1 VKRNIQADKAYKYIR
16 EQLLSGNFEP
26 GRRLTEQNL
35 CESAGVNR
43 GDVRQAFSRLLAE
56 ELVTRGLK
64 GGVFVREYTEHDL
77 EETHEVRQI
86 LETAAVRLAID
97 RAVETDLEEIEE
109 TARFMLLM
117 AEKGYTLG
125 VCEGDLRFHSL
136 LVKAAHNDKLHDL
149 YVRANIPLSGSNYI
163 WKEKEK
169 GKEVFIATSHDHI
182 RIAEFLRQKN
192 LEPILKLL
200 SGNKSD
206 V

>member
-1 VKRNIQADKAYKYIR
+1 MKRNIQADKAYTYVR
-16 EQLLSGNFEP
+16 EQLLSGDFEP
-26 GRRLTEQNL
+26 GRRLTEQNI

-56 ELVTRGLK
+56 ELVVRGSR
-64 GGVFVREYTEHDL
+64 GGMFVREYTDRDL

-97 RAVETDLEEIEE
+97 RAEESDFREIEE

-136 LVKAAHNDKLHDL
+136 LVKAAHNSRLYDL

-169 GKEVFIATSHDHI
+169 GKEVFIATSREHI
-182 RIAEFLRQKN
+182 RISELLRQKK
-192 LEPILKLL
+192 LEPILDLL
-200 SGNKSD
+200 SGNKQNI
-206 V
+206 

>member
-1 VKRNIQADKAYKYIR
+1 MKRNIQADKAYTYIR

-26 GRRLTEQNL
+26 GRRLAEQNL
-35 CESAGVNR
+35 CESAAVNR

-56 ELVTRGLK
+56 GLVIRGLK
-64 GGVFVREYTEHDL
+64 GGVFVREYTAQDL

-97 RAVETDLEEIEE
+97 RAEESDLKEIEE

-117 AEKGYTLG
+117 AENGYSLG

-136 LVKAAHNDKLHDL
+136 LVKAAHNDKLYDL

-163 WKEKEK
+163 WKEKGK
-169 GKEVFIATSHDHI
+169 GQEGFIATSHEHI
-182 RIAEFLRQKN
+182 RISEFLRQKK
-192 LEPILKLL
+192 LAPILELL
-200 SGNKSD
+200 SGGRPN